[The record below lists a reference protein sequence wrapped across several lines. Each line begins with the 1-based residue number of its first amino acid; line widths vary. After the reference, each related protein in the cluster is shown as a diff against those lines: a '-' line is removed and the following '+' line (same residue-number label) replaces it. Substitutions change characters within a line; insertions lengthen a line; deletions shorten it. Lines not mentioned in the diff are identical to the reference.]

1 MKITIK
7 GNPKEIVDLVL
18 QLRDRLSEEDYKNF
32 FAPITISGEDITIGG
47 EDISKIISE
56 ATSDNAPMHEFV

>member
-7 GNPKEIVDLVL
+7 GNPKEIVDLVF

-32 FAPITISGEDITIGG
+32 FAPITINGEDIFKT
-47 EDISKIISE
+47 ISE
-56 ATSDNAPMHEFV
+56 YNPDNTPIHGFV

>member
-7 GNPKEIVDLVL
+7 GNIKEIVDLIL

-32 FAPITISGEDITIGG
+32 FAPFTIGDGDITIDG
-47 EDISKIISE
+47 EEISKIISE
-56 ATSDNAPMHEFV
+56 ATSDDNKKGK

>member
-7 GNPKEIVDLVL
+7 GSPKEIADLVF

-47 EDISKIISE
+47 EEVSKIISE

>member
-7 GNPKEIVDLVL
+7 GNPKEIADLVF

-32 FAPITISGEDITIGG
+32 FAPITIGDGDITIGS
-47 EDISKIISE
+47 EEISKIISE